1 MTPQSCFMVVAT
13 IAPGRE
19 AALRELLQSMNAG
32 PGTADPMNAVLPFG
46 AVETL
51 HYARLVVVDDA
62 IQADL
67 AVCGTTAT
75 PIPTRLVLMGDCDGP
90 GADCLAAIARVA
102 DAGLRRIF
110 GHCEGF
116 EDGADLLAWMRA
128 HDRPVAVNFICRLG
142 RTVRRVREEHA
153 LWRALA
159 ERVPRGP
166 LEAAGDAQRR
176 CRALVDFVEA
186 ERRAGRLALT
196 EESPTPLAWWVGNLL
211 HLVVL
216 PLVALLLA
224 PLWLLALPFVL
235 VALRRHEKSDPEWC
249 PRPDPAALRALQDLE
264 DFDVTNQFSAIG
276 PVKPGRFRRVL
287 VQLILVAIAYSC
299 RHVFH
304 RGYLARVQTI
314 HFARWV
320 VLDDVARVF
329 FASNYDGG
337 HEAYMDD
344 FINKVGWGLNL
355 VFSNGVGW
363 PRTSWLLFGGAKKE
377 ADFKRY
383 QRRHQI
389 PTQVWYKAYPGLTLT
404 DIERAGRIR
413 AGLRTAADSDASA
426 LAWLRLI

>member
-1 MTPQSCFMVVAT
+1 MVVAT
-13 IAPGRE
+13 IVPGRE
-19 AALRELLQSMNAG
+19 AALRELLQSMNAR
-32 PGTADPMNAVLPFG
+32 PGTADPSNEVIPFG
-46 AVETL
+46 AIETL

-67 AVCGTTAT
+67 AICGVAAA

-90 GADCLAAIARVA
+90 GVACLAAIARVA
-102 DAGLRRIF
+102 ETGLRRLF
-110 GHCEGF
+110 GHCQDFEEGT
-116 EDGADLLAWMRA
+116 DLLAWMRA

-142 RTVRRVREEHA
+142 RTVRRVREDHA

-159 ERVPRGP
+159 DRVPRGP
-166 LEAAGDAQRR
+166 LEGAGDAQRR
-176 CRALVDFVEA
+176 CRALVDFVQA
-186 ERRAGRLALT
+186 ERNAGRLALT
-196 EESPTPLAWWVGNLL
+196 EESPTPLAWWMGNLL
-211 HLVVL
+211 HLVAW
-216 PLVALLLA
+216 PLVALLLL
-224 PLWLLALPFVL
+224 PLWLVALPFALVL
-235 VALRRHEKSDPEWC
+235 LRRHEKSDPEWC
-249 PRPDPAALRALQDLE
+249 PRPDPAALRALQDIE
-264 DFDVTNQFSAIG
+264 GFDVTNQFSAIG
-276 PVKPGRFRRVL
+276 PVKPGGFRRLL
-287 VQLILVAIAYSC
+287 VQLILLAIAYSC

-413 AGLRTAADSDASA
+413 DGLRRAADSDASA